1 MKNVQKNLLIFSLV
15 LLTSLLLVAC
25 NSDSSSGDANGKKSK
40 DKDERFKLS
49 LMLNLHTPEIPQDRL
64 EKLLEEKTNT
74 DLDIQWVPDG
84 TYDERVNSAFASG
97 TLPHAFLVKA
107 GQFVQFK
114 EAVRDGQFWEIGP
127 YLDEFENL
135 SKLREGTLNNSMID
149 GKLYSLY
156 MGRPLSRDGIIY
168 RKDWADKLG
177 INTPKT
183 TVEFYEMLKAFTE
196 NDPDGNGKDDTI
208 GLTVREGL
216 GSFNVIASW
225 HGVPNRWGEKE
236 GELLPDFMFPEYID
250 TLNYFRDLHSNG
262 YMNHDAPVTS
272 KQDQQALLKNGSAG
286 TYIGSMQDVY
296 GMYNDAVALNP
307 DIVFDVHNYVE
318 GPHGEYGVRSI
329 PGYGSLIMFPKSGI
343 ESEAELKKVIKFFDY
358 LMSTEGA
365 NTLIWGVEG
374 EHYEIVDGHA
384 KVLDQDKFDTE
395 IKPYTPLEIGEPLTN
410 GRYEAFYDYEPA
422 TKSNELYIDNDKYV
436 IEDPTVTLDSDTYNK
451 NAGTLDQIIEDATIQ
466 YILGNI
472 DETGFKDSIEKW
484 KNAGGNDV
492 IKEYNES

>member
-1 MKNVQKNLLIFSLV
+1 MKIASKHFIILCSLFL
-15 LLTSLLLVAC
+15 LLTLAAC
-25 NSDSSSGDANGKKSK
+25 NNEKSSSKTGSGDGSDTEEN
-40 DKDERFKLS
+40 FKLS
-49 LMLNLHTPEIPQDRL
+49 IMLNLHTPEVPQERL
-64 EKLLEEKTNT
+64 ELLLEEKTNT

-84 TYDERVNSAFASG
+84 TYDERVNTAFASG

-135 SKLREGTLNNSMID
+135 SKLRESTLENSSVD

-156 MGRPLSRDGIIY
+156 MGRPLSRDGFIY

-177 INTPKT
+177 IDTPKT
-183 TVEFYEMLKAFTE
+183 TEEFREMLKAFTE

-216 GSFNVIASW
+216 GAFNVIGSW
-225 HGVPNRWGEKE
+225 YGLPNRWGEKD
-236 GELLPDFMFPEYID
+236 GKLVPDFMFPEYIE
-250 TLNYFRDLHSNG
+250 TMNYFKDLHSNG

-272 KQDQQALLKNGSAG
+272 KQDQQALLKNGAAG
-286 TYIGSMQDVY
+286 AYIGSMQDVF
-296 GMYNDAVALNP
+296 GLYNDAKELNP
-307 DIVFDVHNYVE
+307 DVVFDVHNYVE

-343 ESEAELKKVIKFFDY
+343 DDEEELKKVLAFFDY
-358 LMSTEGA
+358 LMSSEGA
-365 NTLIWGVEG
+365 NLLIWGVEG
-374 EHYEIVDGHA
+374 EHYEVIDGKA
-384 KVLDQDKFDTE
+384 TVIDQDKFDTE

-410 GRYEAFYDYEPA
+410 GRYEAYYDYEPA
-422 TKSNELYIDNDKYV
+422 TKAYELYADNDKYV
-436 IEDPTVTLDSDTYNK
+436 IDDPTVTLDSETFNK
-451 NAGTLDQIIEDATIQ
+451 NAGSLDQIILDATIQ

-472 DETGFKDSIEKW
+472 DEAGFEAAIEKW
-484 KNAGGNDV
+484 KNAGGNDA
-492 IKEYNES
+492 IEEYNK